1 VVVVRYREKVLIE
14 GRRGRLLLLLLLS
27 SISRANV
34 WIENQ
39 IGSKV
44 SFLFTR
50 VWIEGERERERK
62 KKLLWRVLMG
72 TIVVV
77 LILLFLLF
85 FLAAAASGNR

>member
-1 VVVVRYREKVLIE
+1 LVE
-14 GRRGRLLLLLLLS
+14 GRRGKLLLLLS

-39 IGSKV
+39 ICSKV

-50 VWIEGERERERK
+50 VWIERDTERERERERE
-62 KKLLWRVLMG
+62 LLWRVLMG
-72 TIVVV
+72 IIVVV

>member
-1 VVVVRYREKVLIE
+1 LVE
-14 GRRGRLLLLLLLS
+14 GRRGKLLLLLLLS

-39 IGSKV
+39 ICSKV

-50 VWIEGERERERK
+50 VWIEREKERE
-62 KKLLWRVLMG
+62 LLWRVLMG
-72 TIVVV
+72 IIVVV